1 MVLYSKLLYGSQ
13 FSEEKN
19 SLEICFLVPEIL
31 NKYKRS
37 IFFETPCIISLYFFI
52 NIKKIWKEDPDL
64 IFFIWSLKYVFKFVL
79 SLGTAEWNLISIFTF
94 LFCILY
100 TLIYTTLNSIV
111 SNPIKVV
118 VVIVVIVVVVL
129 WKKKLG
135 PKIFWFKYN
144 PCLQNFKPKSV
155 VSKKNLGKKKLG
167 TNKFWNLF

>member
-1 MVLYSKLLYGSQ
+1 MIVSVWESHLGLQISQ
-13 FSEEKN
+13 PPNITQKRFCIQNLHMDLSFQKKKN

-64 IFFIWSLKYVFKFVL
+64 IFFIWSLEYVFKFVL
-79 SLGTAEWNLISIFTF
+79 SLGTAVWNLISIFTF

-118 VVIVVIVVVVL
+118 VVIVVIVVVVFVPER
-129 WKKKLG
+129 KK
-135 PKIFWFKYN
+135 
-144 PCLQNFKPKSV
+144 
-155 VSKKNLGKKKLG
+155 
-167 TNKFWNLF
+167 